1 MGSKV
6 GIKKVALDLLCKES
20 PQTRKVAV
28 VPRRKLRSADSK
40 GWTLSQVMYV
50 QMRSLGDGPPFSVE
64 KNQGGETIRVG
75 VE

>member
-20 PQTRKVAV
+20 PQPREVAV
-28 VPRRKLRSADSK
+28 VSRKLRSADSK
-40 GWTLSQVMYV
+40 GWTSSQVMYV
-50 QMRSLGDGPPFSVE
+50 QVRSLGDGPPFSVE
-64 KNQGGETIRVG
+64 KNQRGEPIRVS